1 MIAHPATEKRR
12 AVSESRVIAHMR
24 ARVGLSD
31 HHGGMFENF
40 ANRFC
45 VALGIGMNEA
55 RFKIFFER

>member
-1 MIAHPATEKRR
+1 
-12 AVSESRVIAHMR
+12 MR

-31 HHGGMFENF
+31 HHGGVFENF